1 MRKFLRQNQTP
12 TEKIIWEK
20 LRNRKFLNLKFR
32 RQHPIDNFIVV
43 FYCAEPSFI
52 IEIDGKVHEKQKE
65 YDEFRQNL
73 IERQGYQFLRITNS
87 EIITDVNILLEKI
100 RIIYETSQANLT
112 PVGVTSP
119 NLSEPLTPTLLRLL
133 NSAE

>member
-32 RQHPIDNFIVV
+32 RQHPIDNFIVD
-43 FYCAEPSFI
+43 FYCAELSFI

-100 RIIYETSQANLT
+100 RIIYETSQ
-112 PVGVTSP
+112 G
-119 NLSEPLTPTLLRLL
+119 
-133 NSAE
+133 